1 MRLRRDIKA
10 YVEAELRDYDDT
22 LRAIGEERNELILAS
37 PIHDN
42 NGGKSYDIGN
52 PTESKTLK
60 LLTNKRIRQ
69 METTCKAI
77 ATVID
82 ELPDYKLQAIEL
94 KYWKRPRIYTDQ
106 GISQEIGCNRVTLYR
121 WIDGILFDIAVEMGL
136 ASK

>member
-1 MRLRRDIKA
+1 MRLRRDIRA

-22 LRAIGEERNELILAS
+22 LRAIGEERNELIMAS

-52 PTESKTLK
+52 PTEHKAFK
-60 LLTNKRIRQ
+60 LLTNKRIRR
-69 METTCKAI
+69 MEDTCRAI
-77 ATVID
+77 ANVID

-106 GISQEIGCNRVTLYR
+106 GISQEIGCNRTTLYR
-121 WIDGILFDIAVEMGL
+121 WIDGVLFDIAVEMGL
-136 ASK
+136 VNK